1 MSIHQKI
8 LPQLRAVQLIPAV
21 HESLRNELKLPA
33 HVHSV
38 GLLSCDADDVAYIA
52 ADEATKQA
60 QVDVYIGNS
69 LYAGADHSSS
79 PTAGEVIIALG
90 GATPSEVQAGLNSMA
105 DTIRDALVAFRH
117 ADNDGRVAFLAH
129 TVSSSGTYLSAL
141 AGVPRGQPLAYLIAP
156 PVEALMGLD
165 AALKAADVSMALYIP
180 PPSETNYA
188 GALLAGD
195 EASCRAACEAF
206 ADAVIQV
213 ANNPV
218 QL

>member
-1 MSIHQKI
+1 MSIWEKI
-8 LPQLRAVQLIPAV
+8 RPELRAVQLIPAV
-21 HESLRNELKLPA
+21 HESLRKELKLPD

-38 GLLSCDADDVAYIA
+38 GLLTCDADDVAYIA

-60 QVDVYIGNS
+60 QVDVYVGNS

-90 GATPSEVQAGLNSMA
+90 GSTPSEVQAGLGCMMDIINEAS
-105 DTIRDALVAFRH
+105 VAFTY
-117 ADNDGRVAFLAH
+117 ADNNREVAFLAH
-129 TVSSSGTYLSAL
+129 TVSSSGSYLSSM
-141 AGVPRGQPLAYLIAP
+141 AGLSRGQPLAYLIAP
-156 PVEALMGLD
+156 PIEALVGLD
-165 AALKAADVSMALYIP
+165 AALKAAEVSMALYVP

-206 ADAVIQV
+206 ANAVIAV

-218 QL
+218 EL